1 MGWAL
6 VFLMH
11 FIKTSGDAD
20 TLSTLQTKLDVS
32 TDESSPSVETMEV
45 DFSNEDEYFT
55 EDLESL
61 PQHHDEEDVLYRAPK
76 SLQDVLYRAPKSLPL
91 ETHEDGEWET
101 DYIGGDADAT
111 SKDRP
116 HAAIMQQ
123 SISDEE
129 AEAEEYAAMFQRMI
143 EESMG
148 DDGEEEVLPSGSYD
162 ASQAPCVHKRKY
174 LHETFVHAGYSKSS
188 YICKPCHVT
197 CFGMCKGPEVEDC
210 LLDSE
215 VKTQTRR
222 NRKATASFVASFEKV
237 MKSHSEN
244 TVALMDLSKMSDPNQ
259 TSCEV
264 VSSVPVNTNRSF
276 YGNITAALQLVVDDT
291 STALQLV
298 VDDTST
304 SGITDLTTLKNFVQD
319 AIKNE
324 NARNGILAGVTEELK
339 TDEAGE
345 MGAVATVVEDGK
357 VSSSVTGT
365 KAVAQTGSPT
375 VEALVQSSCK
385 AEDSEHK
392 AMEVELEKTEKAE
405 EKLLSTL
412 GGRGQARRRQSVKK
426 NQAVTNSRQ
435 HHKARRRRVNH
446 GRRRR
451 RHKRRR
457 RNKNDEEE
465 DENEEETEY
474 LLGGEG
480 ECVDAV
486 AKMVETA
493 QLIYDCYK
501 SNYAI
506 LKNAFCEP
514 AEKHNTLKK
523 GMEAMMVAAEII
535 QTVTAPLQYVPYV
548 KFVAKPMYKIA
559 KIVRKKMTPM
569 VRTMRTM
576 RYSPYGTFHENA
588 NCCPPKTKDHTCNHW
603 PYKKYKCASCQKGI
617 MCHAARACN
626 TLIKLEEKI
635 DTWKEEKYDPYIEH
649 FTEGAAHQQAL
660 INVANGAF
668 LQRCGIT
675 HCSHVLHIAT
685 WIENQVKYYF
695 LDRFCPIPLPTVN
708 IPSFNLG
715 VMNFLIKI
723 GDFFKKIK
731 LALGRMHCFYCPW
744 VDAWWERVCTRV
756 CIPCCGW
763 RGRRR
768 WVGHPYCNWCC
779 HHVCV
784 SVPRV
789 RAYMRRFCFSFMAIL
804 KGLGAAFRAVLGPIL
819 AFVEGIIDAL
829 MAPIKALIN
838 AILDKL
844 GFNVNFGI
852 LPLPQLPNIQLP
864 NLPTLHITW
873 PSWPHWLKIHYEN
886 INCQTLKNLVYRN
899 IHSRVS
905 AVA

>member
-20 TLSTLQTKLDVS
+20 TLSTLQTKLAVS

-61 PQHHDEEDVLYRAPK
+61 PQHHDEE
-76 SLQDVLYRAPKSLPL
+76 DVLYRAPKSLPL

-162 ASQAPCVHKRKY
+162 ASQAPCVHRRKY

-291 STALQLV
+291 ST
-298 VDDTST
+298 

-324 NARNGILAGVTEELK
+324 NARNGILAGVTEEVK

-345 MGAVATVVEDGK
+345 MDAVATVVEDGK

-392 AMEVELEKTEKAE
+392 AMEVELEDRK
-405 EKLLSTL
+405 
-412 GGRGQARRRQSVKK
+412 SV
-426 NQAVTNSRQ
+426 V
-435 HHKARRRRVNH
+435 
-446 GRRRR
+446 
-451 RHKRRR
+451 
-457 RNKNDEEE
+457 
-465 DENEEETEY
+465 
-474 LLGGEG
+474 
-480 ECVDAV
+480 
-486 AKMVETA
+486 
-493 QLIYDCYK
+493 
-501 SNYAI
+501 
-506 LKNAFCEP
+506 
-514 AEKHNTLKK
+514 
-523 GMEAMMVAAEII
+523 
-535 QTVTAPLQYVPYV
+535 
-548 KFVAKPMYKIA
+548 
-559 KIVRKKMTPM
+559 
-569 VRTMRTM
+569 
-576 RYSPYGTFHENA
+576 
-588 NCCPPKTKDHTCNHW
+588 
-603 PYKKYKCASCQKGI
+603 
-617 MCHAARACN
+617 
-626 TLIKLEEKI
+626 
-635 DTWKEEKYDPYIEH
+635 
-649 FTEGAAHQQAL
+649 
-660 INVANGAF
+660 
-668 LQRCGIT
+668 
-675 HCSHVLHIAT
+675 
-685 WIENQVKYYF
+685 
-695 LDRFCPIPLPTVN
+695 
-708 IPSFNLG
+708 
-715 VMNFLIKI
+715 
-723 GDFFKKIK
+723 
-731 LALGRMHCFYCPW
+731 
-744 VDAWWERVCTRV
+744 
-756 CIPCCGW
+756 
-763 RGRRR
+763 
-768 WVGHPYCNWCC
+768 
-779 HHVCV
+779 
-784 SVPRV
+784 
-789 RAYMRRFCFSFMAIL
+789 
-804 KGLGAAFRAVLGPIL
+804 
-819 AFVEGIIDAL
+819 
-829 MAPIKALIN
+829 
-838 AILDKL
+838 
-844 GFNVNFGI
+844 
-852 LPLPQLPNIQLP
+852 
-864 NLPTLHITW
+864 
-873 PSWPHWLKIHYEN
+873 
-886 INCQTLKNLVYRN
+886 
-899 IHSRVS
+899 
-905 AVA
+905 

>member
-61 PQHHDEEDVLYRAPK
+61 PQHHDEE
-76 SLQDVLYRAPKSLPL
+76 DVLYRAPKSLPL

-162 ASQAPCVHKRKY
+162 ASQAPCVHRRKY

-291 STALQLV
+291 STAALQLV

-324 NARNGILAGVTEELK
+324 NARNGILAGVTEEVK

-345 MGAVATVVEDGK
+345 MDAVATVVEDGK

-412 GGRGQARRRQSVKK
+412 GARGQARRRQSVKK

-535 QTVTAPLQYVPYV
+535 QLVTAPLQYVPYV
-548 KFVAKPMYKIA
+548 KFVAKPMYNIA
-559 KIVRKKMTPM
+559 KIVRKKMTPL

-588 NCCPPKTKDHTCNHW
+588 NCCPPKTKDNTCNRW

-695 LDRFCPIPLPTVN
+695 LDRFCPVPLPTVN

-731 LALGRMHCFYCPW
+731 LALGRFHCFYCPW
-744 VDAWWERVCTRV
+744 VDMWWQRVCTRV

-784 SVPRV
+784 PVLRA
-789 RAYMRRFCFSFMAIL
+789 RAYMKRFCFSFMAIL
-804 KGLGAAFRAVLGPIL
+804 KGLGAAFRAVLGPVL
-819 AFVEGIIDAL
+819 AFVEAIIDAL

-864 NLPTLHITW
+864 NLPTLHIEM

>member
-61 PQHHDEEDVLYRAPK
+61 PQHHDEE
-76 SLQDVLYRAPKSLPL
+76 DVLYRAPKSLPL

-291 STALQLV
+291 ST
-298 VDDTST
+298 

-345 MGAVATVVEDGK
+345 MDAVATVVEDGK

-535 QTVTAPLQYVPYV
+535 QTVSAPLQYVPYV

-731 LALGRMHCFYCPW
+731 LALGRLHCFYCPW

-784 SVPRV
+784 AVPRV

-819 AFVEGIIDAL
+819 AFVEAIIDAL